1 MRRSA
6 SEIVRNLE
14 RRIARLEKQ
23 SASRMTPKHFLEMM
37 ERKHEDYFLG
47 LDLTN
52 RYTKQ
57 LLNFAKE
64 RMVKGSAKDKE
75 EFILNIEALSAYL
88 KQEAMSMDLVDAIGE
103 IAFYMGN
110 NPFRTE
116 KLSQLEYTWKV
127 GLTDR
132 DTLLDEYKKG
142 DEEKRKSQS
151 PYHF

>member
-6 SEIVRNLE
+6 SEVIRNLE

-37 ERKHEDYFLG
+37 ERKHENYFLG
-47 LDLTN
+47 LDRSN

-64 RMVKGSAKDKE
+64 RMVKGSLKDKE
-75 EFILNIEALSAYL
+75 KFILNIEALSAYL

-132 DTLLDEYKKG
+132 DTLLDEYLAGKASR
-142 DEEKRKSQS
+142 EE
-151 PYHF
+151 Y

>member
-1 MRRSA
+1 MRRTA
-6 SEIVRNLE
+6 SEIIRNLE
-14 RRIARLEKQ
+14 MRIARLERQ
-23 SASRMTPKHFLEMM
+23 SARMTPKHFLEMM
-37 ERKHEDYFLG
+37 KRKHEDYFLG

-57 LLNFAKE
+57 LLEFAGE
-64 RMVKGSAKDKE
+64 QMVKGSDKDKE
-75 EFILNIEALSAYL
+75 RFFLNIDALSRFL

-110 NPFRTE
+110 APHSFGR
-116 KLSQLEYTWKV
+116 LSSLEYTWKV

-132 DTLLDEYKKG
+132 NTLIDEYKLG